1 MMIRIFVLTAVL
13 TAASTAA
20 IAQQGTP
27 QEEAACRP
35 DVRRFCHNKIG
46 AGNGTILA
54 CLQEYRAKLHRACR
68 EVLESHGQ

>member
-1 MMIRIFVLTAVL
+1 MLIRTLVLTTAL
-13 TAASTAA
+13 IAASSAA

-35 DVRRFCHNKIG
+35 DVRHFCHGKMG
-46 AGNGTILA
+46 ADNGTILA
-54 CLQEYRAKLHRACR
+54 CLQEHRAKLRRVCR